1 MKKLH
6 EEYIKFSILFIVVAG
21 LTYVLMNMI
30 TRSWNTELMKGIGN
44 AIRLID
50 PSGISIFIT
59 FMVGFYLGSL
69 VLLFLDRKKRAQAI
83 ILSAGIVVLV
93 VYMIKNFSI
102 GWNLVYIV
110 FGALIGLYL
119 GSKDVG
125 WKNINTKGEFRGAA
139 SNVSKFSI
147 IYSVAS
153 LVIIYSSPGADN
165 SGFIADALVVLAF
178 SFFFSVL
185 MDYELK
191 GPKIVILGPEESGK
205 TLFLAGCYKRVVD
218 ITEIPTDRSNDLID
232 LMTELH
238 KGWPTRTKDIKE
250 YRFTYEVGKLF
261 PRETVLTTSD
271 YPGIYLKDIAQYIG
285 NKENIDK
292 IEEVA
297 KRSRV
302 KVARQ
307 VAGAD
312 ILIFIIDAER
322 YPRFEEMGIDHYLKI
337 ITGLRESG
345 RDIEHFIVV
354 TKSDLFKEEFP
365 NYENDYEGFKKL
377 IEDKFIENIFIR
389 ELLIG
394 ESGRNFY
401 PVFYY
406 TKRTENP
413 KYNPLMPVTKDNKQY
428 ISSPIHD
435 NYGNVYV
442 YGFDKFMNQLMESE

>member
-6 EEYIKFSILFIVVAG
+6 EEYAKFSVLFIIVAG
-21 LTYVLMNMI
+21 LTYYLMDMI
-30 TRSWNTELMKGIGN
+30 ARSWNTELMKGISS

-50 PSGISIFIT
+50 PSGISLFIT
-59 FMVGFYLGSL
+59 FMIGFYLGSL
-69 VLLFLDRKKRAQAI
+69 VLLFLDRKKRIQAI
-83 ILSAGIVVLV
+83 ILSVGIVVLI
-93 VYMIKNFSI
+93 VYMIRNFTV
-102 GWNLVYIV
+102 GWNLVYV
-110 FGALIGLYL
+110 ALGTLIGLYL

-125 WKNINTKGEFRGAA
+125 WRNINTKGEFRRAA
-139 SNVSKFSI
+139 SNVSKFSV

-153 LVIIYSSPGADN
+153 LVTIYSSPGADN
-165 SGFIADALVVLAF
+165 SGFIRDSLVVLTF
-178 SFFFSVL
+178 SFFFSLL

-191 GPKIVILGPEESGK
+191 GPKIVILGPEKSGK

-218 ITEIPTDRSNDLID
+218 VTEIPTDRSNDLID
-232 LMTELH
+232 LMTELY

-261 PRETVLTTSD
+261 PRETVLSTSD

-292 IEEVA
+292 IEDLA

-312 ILIFIIDAER
+312 ILIFIIDTER

-337 ITGLRESG
+337 VTELRG
-345 RDIEHFIVV
+345 NGKNIEHYVVV
-354 TKSDLFKEEFP
+354 TKSDLFKEEYP
-365 NYENDYEGFKKL
+365 NYEGDYEGFKKF
-377 IEDKFIENIFIR
+377 IEDKFVENIFVR

-394 ESGRNFY
+394 ESGRKFY

-413 KYNPLMPVTKDNKQY
+413 KYNPLIPITKDNEQY
-428 ISSPIHD
+428 TSVPIHD

-442 YGFDKFMNQLMESE
+442 YGFDKFMNQLMQNE